1 MNKNTVNFYMRNRNK
16 RKKYKSPVILWGSVW
31 KKKDDK
37 QNKANNKNKS
47 NSQRVM
53 EE

>member
-37 QNKANNKNKS
+37 ENKTDNTNKS
-47 NSQRVM
+47 NS
-53 EE
+53 

>member
-1 MNKNTVNFYMRNRNK
+1 MRNRNK